1 MRSQKFSRFVC
12 GGSTVVAV
20 LALSACGQAQETKS
34 SVTAQTVQEQAA
46 WEKLT
51 AEAEVA
57 KQAGD
62 KKLAEA
68 KYKEAIESAR
78 ALSTDSPAQAAA
90 TANLASFYYVQGDGA
105 QANQLYSQSLAMHE
119 KALGLMHIDLVVDLV
134 GLGRVYNSEK
144 KYKESQASYERAVEI
159 LTKAGKPVPAEIQ
172 SELDDVKKKAQ
183 S

>member
-1 MRSQKFSRFVC
+1 MRSQKLSQFVFTIAFA
-12 GGSTVVAV
+12 TVS
-20 LALSACGQAQETKS
+20 LTACGQAQDMKS
-34 SVTAQTVQEQAA
+34 SVSAPAAQEQAV

-62 KKLAEA
+62 KKLAES
-68 KYKEAIESAR
+68 KYKEAIEAAR
-78 ALSTDSPAQAAA
+78 ALAVDSPAQAAA

-119 KALGLMHIDLVVDLV
+119 KSLGMMHVDLVVDLI
-134 GLGRVYNSEK
+134 GLARVYNSEK
-144 KYKESQASYERAVEI
+144 KYKESQASYERAIEI
-159 LTKAGKPVPAEIQ
+159 LTKAGKPVPAEVQ
-172 SELDDVKKKAQ
+172 SELDAVKKAQ